1 MEQRNTQSA
10 GHRSSQE
17 FLYVLARLA
26 EEVKQD
32 WPFFSFCG
40 FFVTAALV
48 WRGQITAVTSALS
61 GIGHNFMGCP
71 TLFVRYRESRDGV
84 CVAV

>member
-17 FLYVLARLA
+17 FLYVLARLS
-26 EEVKQD
+26 EEVKKD

-48 WRGQITAVTSALS
+48 WRQQFS
-61 GIGHNFMGCP
+61 F
-71 TLFVRYRESRDGV
+71 
-84 CVAV
+84 